1 MEILAM
7 GMPRWNFSDAVET
20 RIRITCLLITVGI
33 MVYEYFN
40 GDSSTQYPAM
50 YICVFIF
57 PAVYFTN
64 RIQTKYFPFMKEYV
78 QATRIAAIIMTLSS
92 FAVWCYATYLRLSI
106 PPMPSH
112 LIFTQ

>member
-1 MEILAM
+1 M

-106 PPMPSH
+106 PPIPSH

>member
-1 MEILAM
+1 M
-7 GMPRWNFSDAVET
+7 GMPRWNFSDTVET
-20 RIRITCLLITVGI
+20 RIRITSLLITVCI
-33 MVYEYFN
+33 MVFEYCY

-64 RIQTKYFPFMKEYV
+64 RIQSKYFPFMKEYV

-92 FAVWCYATYLRLSI
+92 FGVWCYATYLRLTI
-106 PPMPSH
+106 PAMPSH
-112 LIFTQ
+112 LIYTQ